1 MEKSKIK
8 QQYTDAC
15 NAYLRLFCE
24 KHDLEYSPSDW
35 VGQRTGTV
43 AIIGD
48 YFVDMASLIADI
60 DNDAPEEE
68 FWHWYSYCEDA
79 CELDLVQP
87 TLEAWL
93 QGCPRYEERELL
105 DLRAAQRHIN
115 EIKNKHN
122 GK

>member
-1 MEKSKIK
+1 MAES
-8 QQYTDAC
+8 TVHVELLVGEVRAADAG
-15 NAYLRLFCE
+15 FF
-24 KHDLEYSPSDW
+24 PS
-35 VGQRTGTV
+35 V

-68 FWHWYSYCEDA
+68 FWEWYSYCEDA

-115 EIKNKHN
+115 EIKTKYN